1 MGYEQKFY
9 FVDITTSKGVTNG
22 KDKNWAEV
30 IAMFDYCKDY
40 ELNDFVRSVG
50 KDSNCFIFADDGNTE
65 VCVDDYGDPL
75 VMVDVD
81 IMLGYLTYHK
91 DSEYRR
97 YKLFYDMVKSFSEN
111 KSKFRN
117 LAILRYGH

>member
-9 FVDITTSKGVTNG
+9 FVDISRSKGVSNCQ
-22 KDKNWAEV
+22 DKNWAEV
-30 IAMFDYCKDY
+30 IAMFDYCKDSR
-40 ELNDFVRSVG
+40 LADFVRRVG
-50 KDSNCFIFADDGNTE
+50 KDSNCYIYADDGNTE

-75 VMVDVD
+75 MLIDVD
-81 IMLGYLTYHK
+81 YMLGYLAGNK
-91 DSEYRR
+91 DDEYRR
-97 YKLFYDMVKSFSEN
+97 YSLFYDMVKSFSEN